1 MSRARPVTEAD
12 RERDRISALREYG
25 ILAGPTARR
34 LDGVDEATLAGFT
47 ELAAQVC
54 GVGTAVLNLIDD
66 RHQFQ
71 LAAFGCRP
79 TVTGRADSMCEAVL
93 RLGEQVVVP
102 DARQDER
109 FSANRWVT
117 GELGQIRF
125 YAATPL
131 RAPGGHL
138 VGTLCVFDREPRT
151 LDASQCAALRTLA
164 AGVVD
169 VLELRRRSDQLRQT
183 VAELSRSHRQ
193 LASFAAQL
201 SHNLKTPLTA
211 SLGFGELLQDHPAVR
226 QDPTA
231 LDYVDRSV
239 SASQRM
245 MSAIDQLLSYA
256 SAGGVPEH
264 EPVQVCELVEQVL
277 TELGPALVADAE
289 VRCDRASVVADPVQ
303 LRVLL
308 YNLIENSLRYRTPG
322 TRCEVAV
329 TVAETSWG
337 SELRVADNG
346 PGIPAHQRTAV
357 LRPLVR
363 LESETAGTGLGL
375 ATCERIVAAHGG
387 TLSITDT
394 AGGGAT
400 VCIRLPRTGTADT
413 GASEAGAAE
422 TGAGETGANKT
433 SETGAANTERS

>member
-1 MSRARPVTEAD
+1 MTPPSPVTAAD

-25 ILAGPTARR
+25 ILAGRPVQPPGGA
-34 LDGVDEATLAGFT
+34 DEATLAGFT
-47 ELAAQVC
+47 RLAALVC
-54 GVGTAVLNLIDD
+54 GVRGAVLNLIDD

-71 LAAFGCRP
+71 LAAVGCEP
-79 TVTGRADSMCEAVL
+79 TVSDRADSMCEVTL
-93 RLGEQVVVP
+93 RLGEQLVVS
-102 DARQDER
+102 DARQDQR
-109 FSANRWVT
+109 FASNRWVT
-117 GELGQIRF
+117 GELGLIRF
-125 YAATPL
+125 YAASPL

-151 LDASQCAALRTLA
+151 LDEDQRAALTALA

-169 VLELRRRSDQLRQT
+169 VLELGRRSNQLRQT
-183 VAELSRSHRQ
+183 VAELARSHRQ
-193 LASFAAQL
+193 LAAFAAQL

-231 LDYVDRSV
+231 LEYVNRSL

-256 SAGGVPEH
+256 SVGGAPQHAPVRVP
-264 EPVQVCELVEQVL
+264 ELVERIL
-277 TELGPALVADAE
+277 ADLGPLAAGAE
-289 VRCDRASVVADPVQ
+289 VRCDQATVIADPVQ

-308 YNLIENSLRYRTPG
+308 YNLLDNSLRYRKPG
-322 TRCEVAV
+322 SPCEVAV
-329 TVAETSWG
+329 TVAATSWG

-346 PGIPAHQRTAV
+346 PGIPADQRPAV

-375 ATCERIVAAHGG
+375 AACERIVAAHGG
-387 TLSITDT
+387 TLSIIGT
-394 AGGGAT
+394 AGGGTT
-400 VCIRLPRTGTADT
+400 VCVRLPRTVDADS
-413 GASEAGAAE
+413 GDH
-422 TGAGETGANKT
+422 
-433 SETGAANTERS
+433 

>member
-1 MSRARPVTEAD
+1 MSPARPVTAAD
-12 RERDRISALREYG
+12 RERDRVSALREYG
-25 ILAGPTARR
+25 IVAGSRAPR
-34 LDGVDEATLAGFT
+34 LDGADEATLAGFT
-47 ELAAQVC
+47 ELAAHIC
-54 GVGTAVLNLIDD
+54 GVPSAVLNLIDD

-71 LAAFGCRP
+71 LAAFGCEP
-79 TVTGRADSMCEAVL
+79 TVSDRADSMCEVVL
-93 RLGEQVVVP
+93 RLGDQVVVP
-102 DARQDER
+102 DTRQDER
-109 FSANRWVT
+109 FSANPWVT
-117 GELGQIRF
+117 GELGLIRF
-125 YAATPL
+125 YAASPL

-138 VGTLCVFDREPRT
+138 VGTLCVFDRQPRT
-151 LDASQCAALRTLA
+151 LDAEQGAALRTLA

-169 VLELRRRSDQLRQT
+169 VLELRRRSNQLRQT

-193 LASFAAQL
+193 LAEFAAQL

-211 SLGFGELLQDHPAVR
+211 SLGFGELLQEHPAVR

-256 SAGGVPEH
+256 SVGGAPQH
-264 EPVQVCELVEQVL
+264 APVSVSELVEQVL

-289 VRCDRASVVADPVQ
+289 VRCDRATVVADPVQ

-308 YNLIENSLRYRTPG
+308 HNLIDNSLRYRAAG
-322 TRCEVAV
+322 GRCEVAV

-346 PGIPAHQRTAV
+346 PGIPARQRTAV

-400 VCIRLPRTGTADT
+400 VCVRLPGTGVV
-413 GASEAGAAE
+413 EAG
-422 TGAGETGANKT
+422 
-433 SETGAANTERS
+433 RS